1 MGKDVSV
8 IHLETRKALIAAYN
22 FIHCGMGYADWNI
35 RVHFYLD
42 PIRTPRGIVWRRV
55 DQVYFT
61 DPQSFLQAYDAYD
74 AYIARCRENAYAT
87 NEKRKKNA
95 LKRKARAAHLN
106 A

>member
-22 FIHCGMGYADWNI
+22 FIHCGMSYDDWNI
-35 RVHFYLD
+35 RVHYYLD
-42 PIRTPRGIVWRRV
+42 PIRTPRGIVWRRF

-61 DPQSFLQAYDAYD
+61 DPESFLKAAYD

-87 NEKRKKNA
+87 HEKIKQNA